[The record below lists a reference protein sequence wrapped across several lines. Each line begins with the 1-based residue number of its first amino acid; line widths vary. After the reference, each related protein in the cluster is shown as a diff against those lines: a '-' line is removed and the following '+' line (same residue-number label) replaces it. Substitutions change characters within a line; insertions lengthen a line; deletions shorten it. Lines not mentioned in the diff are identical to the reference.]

1 MAARTE
7 VEKLREELNRVKAE
21 SSSNL
26 FGENVKL
33 LLGNRAFSCYFA
45 AQEMVKEERKK

>member
-21 SSSNL
+21 STNNL

-33 LLGNRAFSCYFA
+33 LGNHAFSCYFA

>member
-33 LLGNRAFSCYFA
+33 LRNFAFSCYFA
-45 AQEMVKEERKK
+45 AQEMVKEERKR

>member
-26 FGENVKL
+26 FGEN
-33 LLGNRAFSCYFA
+33 GNRAFSCYFA